1 MTMLSRSVAAIVL
14 AAAVLVTAGGCGG
27 SQEPT
32 QSAADA
38 LASAKEQLDATP
50 GVRLAL
56 STQALPEGINGLT
69 AATGTATHA
78 PAFEGEVEL
87 LVDGLTL
94 KVPVVAVDGLVYA
107 QLPFTVKFAE
117 IDPAEYGAP
126 DPAGLMDPGTGIS
139 TWLTEATDVTRGD
152 QVRDGE
158 TVLTSYS
165 GTLDGAVVVRSIPSA
180 VETADFEVT
189 FLLDDADRLTSAEVI
204 GPFYEEGSRVDYVIE
219 LTDYGSD
226 PQITRP

>member
-14 AAAVLVTAGGCGG
+14 AAAALVTAGGCGG

-107 QLPFTVKFAE
+107 QLPFTVKYAE

-126 DPAGLMDPGTGIS
+126 DPARLMDPDTGIS

-165 GTLDGAVVVRSIPSA
+165 GTLDGAVVARSIPSA
-180 VETADFEVT
+180 VKTADFEVT